1 VPVEHVAANWAGFAD
16 ACAGWV
22 FDALAE
28 TGGDALAEVD
38 GLVDGLAEAGFAAE
52 PAGEPLP
59 GAAFDATAAELQAAM
74 EIAMAAPI
82 STRAAL
88 VLFTT
93 RLFT

>member
-16 ACAGWV
+16 AWAGWV

-52 PAGEPLP
+52 
-59 GAAFDATAAELQAAM
+59 LQAAM

-93 RLFT
+93 RLFP